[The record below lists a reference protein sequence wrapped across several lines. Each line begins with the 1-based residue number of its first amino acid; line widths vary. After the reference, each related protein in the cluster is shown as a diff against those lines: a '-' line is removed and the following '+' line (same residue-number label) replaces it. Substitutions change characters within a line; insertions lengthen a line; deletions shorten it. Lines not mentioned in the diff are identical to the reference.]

1 MGTIGD
7 YSKVKSGFAFKSDWW
22 QKVGVPVIKIGS
34 ISDNAIKRD
43 NCDFVDESKI
53 GYARDSRAKYG
64 DIVIAMTGA
73 TIGKIA
79 INYNKE
85 LYLVNQRVG
94 LFNLGNEPMN
104 KAPFLYITLLTDFVQ
119 NEIKSVG
126 GDSAQANISGSDIEK
141 IEFILPNEDATN
153 EFNKKTKCILEMISN
168 IWNENEKLTEMLS
181 VVMA

>member
-1 MGTIGD
+1 M
-7 YSKVKSGFAFKSDWW
+7 
-22 QKVGVPVIKIGS
+22 
-34 ISDNAIKRD
+34 
-43 NCDFVDESKI
+43 
-53 GYARDSRAKYG
+53 
-64 DIVIAMTGA
+64 
-73 TIGKIA
+73 
-79 INYNKE
+79 
-85 LYLVNQRVG
+85 YLVNQRVG

-168 IWNENEKLTEMLS
+168 IWNENEKLI
-181 VVMA
+181 